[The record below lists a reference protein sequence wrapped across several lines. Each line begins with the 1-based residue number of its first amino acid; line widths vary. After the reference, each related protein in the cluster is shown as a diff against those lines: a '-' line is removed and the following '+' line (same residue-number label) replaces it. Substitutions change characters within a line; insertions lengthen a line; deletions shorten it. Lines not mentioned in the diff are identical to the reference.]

1 VTLQVEVVSP
11 ERILWTGEAQMV
23 IARTVGGGEIAFL
36 TGHAPFVGALDIAK
50 VVVRPPEGADEV
62 MAVHGGFVEVSHDK
76 VTILS
81 DVAELQSQIDVARA
95 RVALKAAE
103 AALRTDADSV
113 EAEDARRRAEL
124 RIAVAEAAPAAA
136 GHR

>member
-1 VTLQVEVVSP
+1 VEVVSP

-36 TGHAPFVGALDIAK
+36 TGHAPFVGALDVAM

-95 RVALKAAE
+95 RVALEAAE